1 MYQVDDIV
9 SDAADHLLS
18 AAARNAVGATDL
30 AGKISLAVGSYLD
43 AATTLRT
50 QSNPMLSKLNAATA
64 LCQAAASP
72 AELPV
77 TQLQAIDR
85 YVAPEVTRQ
94 KIPGLTLGVYRH
106 GHAVLLKG
114 YGFSNIEHDV
124 PAAPDTVILSAKGNE
139 IIATS
144 WPVDPFGE
152 QSANTT
158 ARIRAAAS
166 PVTSA
171 SETQPTTAASTR
183 DTIISVGSRPVGT
196 FPESVQNRYGGS

>member
-94 KIPGLTLGVYRH
+94 KIPGLCDER
-106 GHAVLLKG
+106 
-114 YGFSNIEHDV
+114 ER
-124 PAAPDTVILSAKGNE
+124 DTVDDRRQHPRHDPNGWEQLRDAQGN
-139 IIATS
+139 
-144 WPVDPFGE
+144 WRRCRE
-152 QSANTT
+152 Q
-158 ARIRAAAS
+158 
-166 PVTSA
+166 
-171 SETQPTTAASTR
+171 
-183 DTIISVGSRPVGT
+183 
-196 FPESVQNRYGGS
+196 